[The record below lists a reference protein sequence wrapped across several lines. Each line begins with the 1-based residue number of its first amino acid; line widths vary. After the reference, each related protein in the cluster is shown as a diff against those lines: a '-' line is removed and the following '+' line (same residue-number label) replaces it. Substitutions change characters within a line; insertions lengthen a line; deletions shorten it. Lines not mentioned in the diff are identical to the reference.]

1 MGGNYLVQ
9 AAVFLIEVV
18 FGLYILAV
26 LLRFLFATVRADFHN
41 PLSQFI
47 VKVTNPPLTLLR
59 RVIPSYMAIDWAA
72 IVLLLAVQALEIVLT
87 AMVVAGMVPATMGLL
102 VMTVAEILK
111 TLVYLYIIII
121 LVQVSISW
129 INPHAYNPLTVIMHQ
144 LTEPVMRPAR
154 RMIPPAGGFDWS
166 PLVVLIALNLAIIL
180 VVSPLVDIGRRLAVG

>member
-1 MGGNYLVQ
+1 
-9 AAVFLIEVV
+9 
-18 FGLYILAV
+18 
-26 LLRFLFATVRADFHN
+26 
-41 PLSQFI
+41 
-47 VKVTNPPLTLLR
+47 
-59 RVIPSYMAIDWAA
+59 MAIDWAA

-87 AMVVAGMVPATMGLL
+87 ALVVAGMVPAPMGLL

-111 TLVYLYIIII
+111 TLVYLYIIVI
-121 LVQVSISW
+121 LVQVAISW

>member
-47 VKVTNPPLTLLR
+47 VKITNPPLTILR
-59 RVIPSYMAIDWAA
+59 RFIPSYMAIDWAA
-72 IVLLLAVQALEIVLT
+72 IFLLFAIQAVEIVLT
-87 AMVVAGMVPATMGLL
+87 ALVVAGVVPAPMGLL
-102 VMTVAEILK
+102 VMTFAELLK
-111 TLVYLYIIII
+111 TVVYLYIVVI
-121 LVQVSISW
+121 LVQVAISW

-144 LTEPVMRPAR
+144 LTEPVMKPAR
-154 RMIPPAGGFDWS
+154 RLIPPAGGFDWS
-166 PLVVLIALNLAIIL
+166 PLVVLIVLNLAIIL
-180 VVSPLVDIGRRLAVG
+180 LVSPIADIGQRLLIR

>member
-1 MGGNYLVQ
+1 MGGNYLLQ
-9 AAVFLIEVV
+9 AAVFLIEVI

-26 LLRFLFATVRADFHN
+26 LLRFLFAMVRADFHN

-47 VKVTNPPLTLLR
+47 VKITNPPLTLLR

-87 AMVVAGMVPATMGLL
+87 ALVVAGAVPAPMGLL
-102 VMTVAEILK
+102 VMTLAEVLK
-111 TLVYLYIIII
+111 TLVYLYIIVI
-121 LVQVSISW
+121 LVQVAISW

-154 RMIPPAGGFDWS
+154 KMIPPAGGFDWS
-166 PLVVLIALNLAIIL
+166 PLVVLIMLNLAIIL
-180 VVSPLVDIGRRLAVG
+180 LVSPLVDLGRRLAVG

>member
-47 VKVTNPPLTLLR
+47 VKITNPPLTILR
-59 RVIPSYMAIDWAA
+59 RFIPSYMAIDWAA
-72 IVLLLAVQALEIVLT
+72 IFLLFAIQALEIVLT
-87 AMVVAGMVPATMGLL
+87 ALVVAGVVPAPMGLL
-102 VMTVAEILK
+102 VMTFAELLK
-111 TLVYLYIIII
+111 TVVYLYIVVI
-121 LVQVSISW
+121 LVQVAISW

-144 LTEPVMRPAR
+144 LTEPVMKPAR
-154 RMIPPAGGFDWS
+154 RLIPPAGGFDWS
-166 PLVVLIALNLAIIL
+166 PLVVLIVLNLAIIL
-180 VVSPLVDIGRRLAVG
+180 LVSPIADIGQRLLIR